1 MELKEQIDIA
11 EEAVRRSLIIALEQ
25 KEDFKANKL
34 FKILGDVREVMPLRY
49 EPGMVTK
56 FNLTNNPDRVY
67 FGETDSGIC
76 LG

>member
-1 MELKEQIDIA
+1 MELKEQLDIA
-11 EEAVRRSLIIALEQ
+11 QEAVRKALIIALEQ

-49 EPGMVTK
+49 EPGTAST
-56 FNLTNNPDRVY
+56 FSITSNPDIIS
-67 FGETDSGIC
+67 FGGADSGIC